1 MSHFSGGVSVVI
13 PAYRVS
19 SYIVETLQSVFAQT
33 TAPAEVIV
41 VNDGCPDT
49 ENLERALAPFRE
61 RIQYLT
67 QPNRGAAAAKNTG
80 IRAASQE
87 WIATIDADDR
97 WRPEYL
103 AVQTQRIAADPS
115 IDVLGCDAIL
125 FGETP
130 LAGTRFSRYCPLNNP
145 VDFRGLVLQECN
157 VFTSALSRKRAL
169 LDVGIFD
176 ESVRHVEDFDLWV
189 RLTKAGARI
198 VVHSEVLADYRVRA
212 GSLTSN
218 IAVCRNEV
226 IQLLAS
232 YPALL
237 SLSPAEREVAATASR
252 RFHALLDLHVG
263 KQALRQGDF
272 AEAQLRLAAAN
283 RFLRNPKTAAFVW
296 MLKLSPGFAAGAERW
311 LRRRAE

>member
-1 MSHFSGGVSVVI
+1 MNDLSGGVSVII

-19 SYIVETLQSVFAQT
+19 SYIGETLQSVFAQT
-33 TAPAEVIV
+33 KAPAEVIV

-49 ENLERALAPFRE
+49 ENLERVLAPFRE

-67 QPNRGAAAAKNTG
+67 QANLGAAAAKNTG

-87 WIATIDADDR
+87 WIATIDGDDR

-130 LAGTRFSRYCPLNNP
+130 LAGSRFSQNCPLANP

-157 VFTSALSRKRAL
+157 VFTSVLSRKRAL
-169 LDVGIFD
+169 LDVGIFN
-176 ESVRHVEDFDLWV
+176 ENVRHVEDFDLWV

-198 VVHSEVLADYRVRA
+198 VVHSEALADYRVRA

-218 IAVCRNEV
+218 IPACRN
-226 IQLLAS
+226 
-232 YPALL
+232 
-237 SLSPAEREVAATASR
+237 
-252 RFHALLDLHVG
+252 
-263 KQALRQGDF
+263 
-272 AEAQLRLAAAN
+272 
-283 RFLRNPKTAAFVW
+283 
-296 MLKLSPGFAAGAERW
+296 
-311 LRRRAE
+311 